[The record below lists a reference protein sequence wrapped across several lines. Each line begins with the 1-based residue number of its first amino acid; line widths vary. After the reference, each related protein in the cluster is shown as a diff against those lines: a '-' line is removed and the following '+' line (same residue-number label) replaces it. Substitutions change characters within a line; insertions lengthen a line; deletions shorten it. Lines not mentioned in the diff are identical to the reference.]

1 MNTAQPPL
9 LPPSVN
15 QSGWTISLHSVVGST
30 NDIASARPG
39 WNAVIADTQT
49 GGRGRYRRTWVSD
62 QGGIW
67 MSAVLPTPGP
77 ATDWSI
83 LPLAAGWAVREAL
96 GSLGV
101 RDLRLRWPND
111 VMVGP
116 AKLAGILVER
126 FRPGTAVIGIGLNYL
141 NHPENEEP
149 SLIGTVAR
157 LADLMPV
164 LPPRA
169 EVVEAILVYLARA
182 QKLIAGQSLSQLLTT
197 LNEAWT
203 GGRVSLELNGS
214 PSPLVGKLVAI
225 DASGNLEI
233 HPDHAPPVHI
243 SPLAVERL
251 RECD

>member
-1 MNTAQPPL
+1 MNTVQPPIL
-9 LPPSVN
+9 APLIN
-15 QSGWTISLHSVVGST
+15 QVGWTISLHSVVGST
-30 NDIASARPG
+30 NDIAASRPG

-62 QGGIW
+62 EGGIW
-67 MSAVLPTPGP
+67 LSAVLPTPGP
-77 ATDWSI
+77 ASDWSI

-96 GSLGV
+96 SSLGV
-101 RDLRLRWPND
+101 HDLRLRWPND

-126 FRPGTAVIGIGLNYL
+126 FRPGTAVIGLGLNYL
-141 NHPENEEP
+141 NHPEAEDT
-149 SLIGTVAR
+149 SLSGLVVR
-157 LADLMPV
+157 LADLLPV
-164 LPPRA
+164 LPPRQ
-169 EVVEAILVYLARA
+169 EIIDAILAHLARA
-182 QKLIAGQSLSQLLTT
+182 QKLIAAQSLAQLLPT

-203 GGRVSLELNGS
+203 GGRVSLELHGS
-214 PSPLVGKLVAI
+214 PSPLVGKLVAV

-233 HPDHAPPVHI
+233 HPDHAPPVFV

>member
-1 MNTAQPPL
+1 MNTTEPPL
-9 LPPSVN
+9 LSPTVN
-15 QSGWTISLHSVVGST
+15 QVGWTISLHSVVGST
-30 NDIASARPG
+30 NDIAASRPG
-39 WNAVIADTQT
+39 WHAVIADTQT

-62 QGGIW
+62 EGGIW
-67 MSAVLPTPGP
+67 LSAVLPTPGP
-77 ATDWSI
+77 AGDWSI

-101 RDLRLRWPND
+101 RNLRLRWPND

-126 FRPGTAVIGIGLNYL
+126 FRPGTAVIGLGLNYL
-141 NHPENEEP
+141 NHPESQDP
-149 SLIGTVAR
+149 VLTGQVVR
-157 LADLMPV
+157 LADL
-164 LPPRA
+164 LPSLPTRQ
-169 EVVEAILVYLARA
+169 EIIDVILVHLARA
-182 QKLIAGQSLSQLLTT
+182 QKLIAGQSLTQLLPT

-203 GGRVSLELNGS
+203 GGRVSLELHGS
-214 PSPLVGKLVAI
+214 PSPLAGKLVAV

-233 HPDHAPPVHI
+233 HPDHAPPVFI